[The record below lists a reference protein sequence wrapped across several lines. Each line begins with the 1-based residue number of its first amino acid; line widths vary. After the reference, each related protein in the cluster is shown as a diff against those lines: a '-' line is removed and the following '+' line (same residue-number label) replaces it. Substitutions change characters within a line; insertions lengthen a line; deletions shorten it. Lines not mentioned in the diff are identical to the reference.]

1 MMLPSY
7 IIITFPS
14 HHRQAGLRNCGFFK
28 PLLQWKK
35 EPKSVC
41 RLQCLITEPQKA
53 ECSVEMLKDIQKKFL
68 LSF

>member
-14 HHRQAGLRNCGFFK
+14 HHRQAGLRN

-35 EPKSVC
+35 EPKLVC